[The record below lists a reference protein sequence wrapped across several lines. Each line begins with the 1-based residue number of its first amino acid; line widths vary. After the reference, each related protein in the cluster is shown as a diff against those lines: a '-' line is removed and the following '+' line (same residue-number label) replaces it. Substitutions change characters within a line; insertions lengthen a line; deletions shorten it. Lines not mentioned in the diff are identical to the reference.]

1 MTRINLSL
9 LFFLLLFQVVY
20 SNTKDVESNVS
31 EVTVFLN
38 GAQVTRTFSAPVKKG
53 LQTLKVTDLSPYLDA
68 KTIQLQGNGEFTILS
83 IRHQINYLD
92 EKEVEGELKVL
103 TDSLNLYQKR
113 YTSISIEINALSES
127 EAFLKSNNRIK
138 GNNENLD
145 VATFKGLHDFYF
157 NELFRIQKRRN
168 ELSYEQVEINKT
180 ITKFRNQLNEINKRL
195 TSSDSEVLVEIKS
208 EKMTK
213 GEFELSYLVN
223 HASWYPSYDIRV
235 QDINNPLA
243 LTYKANVQQRTGED
257 WNNVKLTFSNANPY
271 QSGNLPI
278 LKPYY
283 LGYSNSGY
291 NPNPYRANQTQ
302 NSYNLNNYIGTT
314 SNEAR
319 GRVVDAQGNPVPFA
333 TVRVQ
338 GTAIGTY
345 TDEDGNFSITLPQ
358 GKAQV
363 NVQSVGYTTR
373 IQNLSPTAMNSI
385 VLQPNQAQLN
395 SVVVTAYDKSSVK
408 SLATYDAVSAT
419 TEGRS
424 YSWSFGNR
432 QKYKSETITV
442 TPLEN
447 QTTLELTLD
456 VPFTIESGG
465 KKKVISISTN
475 EIPAYYEYRSVPKL
489 EEAAFLIAR
498 IEDWSAYNLLE
509 GEANLYFEKT
519 YVGKSILDVRYL
531 TDTLNISLGRDKSV
545 LVNRQ
550 KVKSQT
556 TREFIGKETIEKR
569 QFEIKVR
576 NNKSQAI
583 NLIVYDQIPISRQP
597 KDIEVTLKDK
607 KGATYTEKTG
617 ELKWEFDLKQD
628 KTEELGFRYE
638 VKFPKDRTI
647 NLE

>member
-1 MTRINLSL
+1 MTRKKLTL
-9 LFFLLLFQVVY
+9 LFFLILAHGAY
-20 SNTKDVESNVS
+20 SSNHNVESEVS

-38 GAQVTRTFSAPVKKG
+38 GAQVTRTFDADVKKG
-53 LQTLKVTDLSPYLDA
+53 TQTLKVQGLSPYLDA
-68 KTIQLQGNGEFTILS
+68 KSIQLLGNGEFTILS
-83 IRHQINYLD
+83 IRHQLNYLD
-92 EKEVEGELKVL
+92 EKEVEGELKLL
-103 TDSLNLYQKR
+103 TDSLNYYQKQ
-113 YTSISIEINALSES
+113 YTVVSIEINALSES
-127 EAFLKSNNRIK
+127 ESFLKSNRMIK
-138 GNNENLD
+138 GNNDNLD
-145 VATFKGLHDFYF
+145 AETFKGVHDFYF
-157 NELFRIQKRRN
+157 NEIFRIQKRRN
-168 ELSYEQVEINKT
+168 ELSYDQVEINKT
-180 ITKFRNQLNEINKRL
+180 IAKFRNQLNEINKKL
-195 TSSDSEVLVEIKS
+195 TSSSSEVLVEILS
-208 EKMTK
+208 EKNTK
-213 GEFELSYLVN
+213 GQFALSYLVN

-235 QDINNPLA
+235 QDINNPLE

-319 GRVVDAQGNPVPFA
+319 GRVVDHLGQPVPFA

-338 GTAIGTY
+338 GTAIATY

-363 NVQSVGYTTR
+363 NVQSVGFNER
-373 IQNLSPTAMNSI
+373 IQNLNPSAQNSI
-385 VLQPNQAQLN
+385 VLQPSQAQLN
-395 SVVVTAYDKSSVK
+395 SVVVTAYDKSS
-408 SLATYDAVSAT
+408 SRSMATYEDVAAT

-424 YSWSFGNR
+424 YSWSFGSR
-432 QKYKSETITV
+432 QKYKSETISI

-465 KKKVISISTN
+465 KKKVISVSTN

-519 YVGKSILDVRYL
+519 YIGKSILDVRYL
-531 TDTLNISLGRDKSV
+531 TDTLNISLGRDKNV
-545 LVNRQ
+545 LVQRQ

-556 TREFIGKETIEKR
+556 SREFIGKETIEKR

-576 NNKSQAI
+576 NNKNQAI
-583 NLIVYDQIPISRQP
+583 NLIVYDQIPLSRQP
-597 KDIEVTLKDK
+597 KDIEVVLKDK
-607 KGATYTEKTG
+607 GGATFTEQTG
-617 ELKWEFDLKQD
+617 ELKWEFELKED
-628 KTEELGFRYE
+628 KTKELDFKYE
-638 VKFPKDRTI
+638 VKFPKNRTI